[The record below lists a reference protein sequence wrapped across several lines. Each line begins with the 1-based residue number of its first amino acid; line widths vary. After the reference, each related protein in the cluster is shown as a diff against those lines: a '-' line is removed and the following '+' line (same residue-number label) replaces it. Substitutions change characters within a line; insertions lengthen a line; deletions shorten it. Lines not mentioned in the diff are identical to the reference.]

1 MSQNVLLDN
10 MTNVY
15 ETYIEAV
22 FLQLSSGVS
31 TFHLCCVSKQTI
43 VIFSF
48 KDWISPHQKEK
59 LPNMWRA
66 HIGPHTFSVSPPSLL
81 FFNKEAD
88 KFAFFNKEAAKWSA
102 SVFRTL
108 RWRQGKQ
115 ENKWALWEVKITNLW
130 KIRKGVFS
138 QIWGRATLLTKKG
151 RKTRT
156 FRLFVNFLSIF
167 SCRRQH

>member
-22 FLQLSSGVS
+22 FLQLSSGVLTS
-31 TFHLCCVSKQTI
+31 HLWCVSKQTI

-48 KDWISPHQKEK
+48 KDSSPKIKTTEYVTSTY
-59 LPNMWRA
+59 W
-66 HIGPHTFSVSPPSLL
+66 TSYFFCFS
-81 FFNKEAD
+81 A

-167 SCRRQH
+167 SLSCSRQH

>member
-1 MSQNVLLDN
+1 MYTKRILKLFSYNCHLGYQPP
-10 MTNVY
+10 TCG
-15 ETYIEAV
+15 V
-22 FLQLSSGVS
+22 FLNKQLWY
-31 TFHLCCVSKQTI
+31 FHLKT
-43 VIFSF
+43 
-48 KDWISPHQKEK
+48 E
-59 LPNMWRA
+59 
-66 HIGPHTFSVSPPSLL
+66 SLL
-81 FFNKEAD
+81 QSPKRKTTEYVTSTYWTSYFFCFSA